1 VARYYRLEY
10 DAERNRLS
18 WQEDLDKKT
27 IAEKLDG
34 GYVLKTDRQDLTGDE
49 IWRTYMLLTRVE
61 AAFRAMNG
69 PLLER
74 PIFHHLQA
82 RTQTHI
88 FLCVLAPSAGGD
100 REAIPGPRPPYL
112 VVDPAPATQHAPGR
126 HRSSADRGRED
137 LKDPQ
142 SHHPGVGTQGN
153 LRHAQDSDGGY
164 ETG

>member
-61 AAFRAMNG
+61 AASV
-69 PLLER
+69 P
-74 PIFHHLQA
+74 
-82 RTQTHI
+82 
-88 FLCVLAPSAGGD
+88 
-100 REAIPGPRPPYL
+100 
-112 VVDPAPATQHAPGR
+112 
-126 HRSSADRGRED
+126 
-137 LKDPQ
+137 
-142 SHHPGVGTQGN
+142 
-153 LRHAQDSDGGY
+153 
-164 ETG
+164 